1 MNGFGTKLDRHQ
13 HETSSFTPITTANTG
28 FLTGMVTLQ
37 SPSHAGRGLDSNSDQ
52 VNVYAIQS
60 IEPQGLK
67 LAQGWIGYNDG
78 DTLHGI
84 FRIYCPTGM
93 IRPTHYI
100 HRDRH
105 GVIKKQGEGWETA
118 FQAQWKTDENAG
130 QLHM

>member
-1 MNGFGTKLDRHQ
+1 M
-13 HETSSFTPITTANTG
+13 
-28 FLTGMVTLQ
+28 
-37 SPSHAGRGLDSNSDQ
+37 
-52 VNVYAIQS
+52 NVYAIQS

-67 LAQGWIGYNDG
+67 LPKADRDDG

-100 HRDRH
+100 HRDRQ
-105 GVIKKQGEGWETA
+105 GVIKKQGEWWETA

>member
-1 MNGFGTKLDRHQ
+1 MKPSILAAVAA
-13 HETSSFTPITTANTG
+13 ANTAC
-28 FLTGMVTLQ
+28 LTGLVMLQ
-37 SPSHAGRGLDSNSDQ
+37 SPSHAGRGLDISAEQ

-60 IEPQGLK
+60 MEPQGLK

-100 HRDRH
+100 HRDRQ
-105 GVIKKQGEGWETA
+105 GVIKKQGEWWETA
-118 FQAQWKTDENAG
+118 FQAQWKTEKMLVNYTCENADFG
-130 QLHM
+130 QIQPN